1 MGRRVETRR
10 VGSAAARVMEGGGH
24 ALHLGGRISAPGC
37 QRSHRAA
44 RPEGRRVVVVITG
57 ADGRC
62 YEAGELGAGE
72 DVIAYQARAA
82 MRQKRARPDD
92 APRRARVPEGEAPAG
107 AEPATGAVPPLT
119 AAGTADAARPA
130 PPTPPTPPTRAT
142 LGIAPPVNP
151 GCPTRLLV
159 TGELVAA
166 VVPPGVMAGRRS
178 AMACNRIARSPGM
191 LCRFIHDGAM
201 KWRSPDTTGDVAKRA
216 LRPRFAPRCTEC
228 AEDL

>member
-1 MGRRVETRR
+1 MCIRD
-10 VGSAAARVMEGGGH
+10 S
-24 ALHLGGRISAPGC
+24 
-37 QRSHRAA
+37 SHRAA
-44 RPEGRRVVVVITG
+44 RPEARRVVVVITG
-57 ADGRC
+57 ALGRC
-62 YEAGELGAGE
+62 HEAGELGAGV
-72 DVIAYQARAA
+72 DVVAYQARAA
-82 MRQKRARPDD
+82 VRQKRARPDD

-166 VVPPGVMAGRRS
+166 VVLPGVMA
-178 AMACNRIARSPGM
+178 A
-191 LCRFIHDGAM
+191 F
-201 KWRSPDTTGDVAKRA
+201 
-216 LRPRFAPRCTEC
+216 PR
-228 AEDL
+228 L